1 LCACGDIFGAILT
14 LKFGVPAQD
23 HRAASRHMLY
33 MPARQ
38 PLIRRWAQGM
48 IDRSAWCFLA

>member
-1 LCACGDIFGAILT
+1 LT
-14 LKFGVPAQD
+14 LKFDVPAQD